1 MVYQSMSLFQA
12 CSNRFR
18 ALFEQQAKS
27 SRHLSPRSE
36 GCFVRKCLTMVIEFV
51 IPVIVPA
58 AVSACNLINS
68 HTLTPTEFGSG
79 SNSFLKFVLSE
90 NRKHTYVK
98 DLLKVKLVQ
107 LSPTWSSMVQP
118 QDAGMEQRGI
128 SILFWNYAACQK
140 LRSTRFVTGLAD
152 DSSK

>member
-1 MVYQSMSLFQA
+1 MSLFQA

-18 ALFEQQAKS
+18 TLFEQQAKS

-36 GCFVRKCLTMVIEFV
+36 GCFVRKCLTIVIEFV

-90 NRKHTYVK
+90 NRKRTYVK
-98 DLLKVKLVQ
+98 DLLKVKFGPTYPNLVQ
-107 LSPTWSSMVQP
+107 HGPNSRCRHGT
-118 QDAGMEQRGI
+118 E
-128 SILFWNYAACQK
+128 WN
-140 LRSTRFVTGLAD
+140 LNFVLELCCLPETEEHQICDRPGG
-152 DSSK
+152 